1 MGAAFDRASPQW
13 PRPIGVTTQISQ
25 VNSMIARTA
34 LLIGAAGGIL
44 SEVARGL
51 AREGHSLVLFDKD
64 EEAVSGLADELAQ
77 QAKVEVVVGD
87 ITDIPAAE
95 RQLTGIVARH
105 APSVLVNGV
114 GGDTR
119 VIGYADLERGH
130 FEQTYLENVISTW
143 VAVKVCAP
151 RMVRDGYGRIVN
163 FASAGGRTYSHFNNA
178 AYVGAKA
185 AVIGMTKQMAYEL
198 AGTGVVVNVV
208 AHGPIATA
216 RVAGAFERRDEES
229 KRAVLGRLPMG
240 RYGTVAEA
248 AGSVL
253 HLCSEGAGYST
264 GAVIDINGGLYM

>member
-1 MGAAFDRASPQW
+1 MATG
-13 PRPIGVTTQISQ
+13 
-25 VNSMIARTA
+25 TA

-44 SEVARGL
+44 QDVARGL
-51 AREGHSLVLFDKD
+51 AKEGHPLVLFDRD
-64 EEAVSGLADELAQ
+64 EDAVRRLGAELAPLT
-77 QAKVEVVVGD
+77 KVDVAVGD

-95 RQLTGIVARH
+95 RLLTGIVARH

-119 VIGYADLERGH
+119 VIGYADLTTDH
-130 FEQTYLENVISTW
+130 FDETYLENVVSTW
-143 VAVKVCAP
+143 IAIKVCAP
-151 RMVRDGYGRIVN
+151 RMAEAGYGRIVN

-198 AGTGVVVNVV
+198 APTGVVVNVV

-216 RVAGAFERRDEES
+216 RVAGAWERRDEES
-229 KRAVLGRLPMG
+229 RKAVLAKLPMQ
-240 RYGTVAEA
+240 RMGTVAEA
-248 AGSVL
+248 VGSVL
-253 HLCSEGAGYST
+253 HLCSESAGYST

>member
-1 MGAAFDRASPQW
+1 
-13 PRPIGVTTQISQ
+13 VT
-25 VNSMIARTA
+25 ARTA

-44 SEVARGL
+44 SEVAHGL
-51 AREGHSLVLFDKD
+51 ADQGHPLVLFDRN
-64 EEAVSGLADELAQ
+64 EEAVTRLADELAGRTKTE
-77 QAKVEVVVGD
+77 AVVGD

-95 RQLTGIVARH
+95 RQLTDIVERH

-119 VIGYADLERGH
+119 IIGYADLDRSQ
-130 FEQTYLENVISTW
+130 FDQTYLENVVSTW
-143 VAVKVCAP
+143 IAIKVCAP
-151 RMVRDGYGRIVN
+151 RMAEDGYGRIVN

-185 AVIGMTKQMAYEL
+185 AVIGMTKQVAYEL
-198 AGTGVVVNVV
+198 AGTGVVANVV

-216 RVAGAFERRDEES
+216 RVAGAFERRTEEAQ
-229 KRAVLGRLPMG
+229 KDVLSRLPMG

-248 AGSVL
+248 VGSVL

-264 GAVIDINGGLYM
+264 GSVIDVNGGLYM

>member
-1 MGAAFDRASPQW
+1 M
-13 PRPIGVTTQISQ
+13 TK
-25 VNSMIARTA
+25 RTA

-44 SEVARGL
+44 QEVARGL
-51 AREGHSLVLFDKD
+51 AAEGHTLVLFDKN
-64 EEAVSGLADELAQ
+64 EEAVNRLAGELAAQ
-77 QAKVEVVVGD
+77 TKTEAVVGD

-95 RQLTGIVARH
+95 RQLTGIVERH
-105 APSVLVNGV
+105 APSILVNGV

-119 VIGYADLERGH
+119 VIGYADLTTGH
-130 FEQTYLENVISTW
+130 FDETYLENVVSTW
-143 VAVKVCAP
+143 VAIKVCAP
-151 RMVRDGYGRIVN
+151 RMAADGYGRIVN

-185 AVIGMTKQMAYEL
+185 AVIGMTKQIAYEL
-198 AGTGVVVNVV
+198 AGSGVVANVV
-208 AHGPIATA
+208 AHGPVATA

-229 KRAVLGRLPMG
+229 KRTVLSRLPMG

-253 HLCSEGAGYST
+253 HLCSESAGYST